1 MYFSVAIKYRKKRRG
16 GGLDA
21 RVLASGSYTV
31 FK

>member
-1 MYFSVAIKYRKKRRG
+1 VLQLNTAKNAG
-16 GGLDA
+16 VGGLDA